1 MVSSIYDE
9 LFEGREVIFVK
20 GDLVIF
26 TGYLYTPDYV
36 YIDQYEPARSMGI
49 VIGPASDYYDGAIYR
64 VYWFRTKRI
73 TETIGGHMRLAYI
86 QK

>member
-1 MVSSIYDE
+1 MVSSTYDE
-9 LFEGREVIFVK
+9 FHQRKGVCFVR

-36 YIDQYEPARSMGI
+36 YIDQYEPARNMGI
-49 VIGPASDYYDGAIYR
+49 VIGPSSDYYDGALYR

-73 TETIGGHMRLAYI
+73 TETTAGHMRLAYI